1 MSARS
6 ILLAV
11 SSSCSDALDGSVFAS
26 IPFDRETI
34 ECLRQRT
41 QCFLKA
47 KAVYAELYETYEF
60 HYLPEWYDTGAE
72 EKYEDQAD
80 RDKLERLVYDCDAG
94 DEELRAQLDRLEACE
109 IPWLVLPTEELPASG
124 NLRIECD
131 QLVMSPRG
139 DTYDTVELRWVC
151 YLKHTDVELRTFDVN
166 SEDID
171 RWLDEV
177 EQGDQLGEEATR
189 SST

>member
-1 MSARS
+1 M
-6 ILLAV
+6 LAV

-47 KAVYAELYETYEF
+47 KDVYAELYETYEF
-60 HYLPEWYDTGAE
+60 LYLPEWYDTGAV
-72 EKYEDQAD
+72 EKYEDQLD
-80 RDKLERLVYDCDAG
+80 RAKLERLVNDSDAC

-109 IPWLVLPTEELPASG
+109 MSWLVLPTDELPASG
-124 NLRIECD
+124 NLRTECD
-131 QLVMSPRG
+131 QLVMSLRG
-139 DTYDTVELRWVC
+139 DTYDTVELRWIC
-151 YLKHTDVELRTFDVN
+151 YLKHTDVELRTFDIS
-166 SEDID
+166 SEDVD

-177 EQGDQLGEEATR
+177 QQGDQHGEEATR

>member
-1 MSARS
+1 
-6 ILLAV
+6 LAA
-11 SSSCSDALDGSVFAS
+11 SSSFSDVLDGSVFAS

-34 ECLRQRT
+34 ECLRQRV

-47 KAVYAELYETYEF
+47 KEVNPELYETYEF
-60 HYLPEWYDTGAE
+60 HYLPEWYDTGAVD
-72 EKYEDQAD
+72 KYEGQPD
-80 RDKLERLVYDCDAG
+80 RDKLERLVNDSDAC

-124 NLRIECD
+124 NLRTECD
-131 QLVMSPRG
+131 QLAMSLRG

-151 YLKHTDVELRTFDVN
+151 YLKHTDVELRTFDTS

-171 RWLDEV
+171 RWLDEID
-177 EQGDQLGEEATR
+177 QGDHLAEDQR
-189 SST
+189 